1 MTQTTQSSGSAAAN
15 FGMAAWVTYGVG
27 AANGHWVWAAIGG
40 LAIALA
46 IVGHEYSRNAVKIM
60 DCTTAAYFAFALIV
74 TIAAGPWLFK
84 SYNLILTWAIFAAV
98 TWVTMLIG
106 FPFTTEYARE
116 HTNGDLRSD
125 VHRQCDTGPAGVDD
139 WSFGDA
145 GTGST
150 DVPANRRA
158 RFQFRISEV
167 VHGPIRSGMG
177 CGAGCTSGCES
188 AIASSLVTSS
198 VSGYE
203 AKLLWKVT
211 IRFLNYLRCSSRAN

>member
-116 HTNGDLRSD
+116 QAPPEVWEHPVFLRLN
-125 VHRQCDTGPAGVDD
+125 VILTVIFGVMFTVNAILGLLALMTGHLVMLGLLLP
-139 WSFGDA
+139 
-145 GTGST
+145 
-150 DVPANRRA
+150 
-158 RFQFRISEV
+158 
-167 VHGPIRSGMG
+167 MLLL
-177 CGAGCTSGCES
+177 
-188 AIASSLVTSS
+188 IAALVFSS
-198 VSGYE
+198 VYP
-203 AKLLWKVT
+203 KWYT
-211 IRFLNYLRCSSRAN
+211 DRFAPEWAAAQAAQAAANQQ

>member
-116 HTNGDLRSD
+116 QAPPEVWEHPVFLRLN
-125 VHRQCDTGPAGVDD
+125 VILTVIFGVMFTVNAILGLLALMTGHLVMLGLALPM
-139 WSFGDA
+139 FLL
-145 GTGST
+145 
-150 DVPANRRA
+150 
-158 RFQFRISEV
+158 
-167 VHGPIRSGMG
+167 
-177 CGAGCTSGCES
+177 
-188 AIASSLVTSS
+188 IAALVFSS
-198 VSGYE
+198 VYP
-203 AKLLWKVT
+203 KWYT
-211 IRFLNYLRCSSRAN
+211 DRFAPEWAAAQAAQAAANQQ